1 MRRKTVSET
10 SKAFGETEERCND
23 SIMIVTLE
31 SRAKT
36 RWSIGQKKKNPR
48 FSSPGEKY

>member
-23 SIMIVTLE
+23 SIMIMTMG
-31 SRAKT
+31 
-36 RWSIGQKKKNPR
+36 SIGAGRGRRHAGLLGDSAKLVC
-48 FSSPGEKY
+48 